1 MELPFN
7 QSWWELSDPTEAARA
22 VVALEEQYAKDYM
35 WRRARA
41 RRLTGMYHGRN
52 LDTPFAQ
59 DARFSWRDVRAGT
72 PDYIPLVRNKAFMYV
87 ETAVSKIGA
96 NDKPQPALMVTD
108 GDWALKRKVTLNS
121 RLLEAEYGMRQG
133 PQYPNVH
140 ALTTHGLRI
149 ALGAT
154 GTVAAKIYPWPEE
167 NRVVVEL
174 HDTLDMFLDD
184 TELSYGY
191 PRTYGEVTWWPP
203 ARLQHAYPKH
213 AEEIARSVESRR
225 DRGGLT
231 YTGRSKRAEL
241 VPVWEAW
248 AVKIGDTDGRHIVA
262 LRSGTV
268 LLDEPW
274 ESDEPPF
281 AFLHTSP
288 TLAGLWSTPLMEQ
301 VYDEILKVNEILFR
315 CDEAHMDNAQQVHY
329 VDEKQL
335 VDINDITGVDTI
347 KVVRVKGNYRPQV
360 ENPAPF
366 NRIDLDLLHEHERGI
381 AETLGI
387 DQMHTAAKGEPG
399 LPSAVAQREVAGRFD
414 DRFASLHRAY
424 VQWVAVDIARHML
437 KAQRKLFEDNRAFK
451 RKWTGELFSKEIE
464 AKDILDL
471 DLESLQVQVKPIS
484 ERKNT
489 PEERVQYAE
498 ELLEKG
504 AIPFEAYMA
513 CVENYDVPGET
524 RVIKTQ
530 RRWVAVQIDKWLMA
544 SDAETN
550 DPDFY
555 NGPRPWLRL
564 ADALVQVVDALMEA
578 EVNEVPVERLQYFLD
593 FIAELSELMSAQVN
607 PPQAPQAPL
616 GMSQP
621 MQGSAGMNAGASG
634 LMAPGLNP
642 GALPQPGPA
651 MPPGVAGAAPPAIMG
666 R

>member
-1 MELPFN
+1 MSEPSEQYWADLPAE
-7 QSWWELSDPTEAARA
+7 QAARKI
-22 VVALEEQYAKDYM
+22 VDLESQYQKDYM

-41 RRLTGMYHGRN
+41 RRLAGCYHGRN

-72 PDYIPLVRNKAFMYV
+72 PDYIPLVRNIPFKMV

-96 NDKPQPALMVTD
+96 DDAPQPALMVTD
-108 GDWALKRKVTLNS
+108 GDWELKRRVTLNT
-121 RLLEAEYGMRQG
+121 RLLEAEYALRQG
-133 PQYPNVH
+133 PQYPNIH
-140 ALTTHGLRI
+140 ALCHQGLRI
-149 ALGAT
+149 ALACT

-167 NRVVVEL
+167 DRVIVEL

-184 TELSYGY
+184 TELSYQL

-213 AEEIARSVESRR
+213 ATEIANSVESRR

-231 YTGRSKRAEL
+231 YTGRTKRAEL

-248 AVKIGDTDGRHIVA
+248 SVKIGDTPGRHLA
-262 LRSGTV
+262 CLRSGTV
-268 LLDEPW
+268 LLDEEW
-274 ESDEPPF
+274 DSDEPPF

-288 TLAGLWSTPLMEQ
+288 TLAGLWSTPMMEQ
-301 VYDEILKVNEILFR
+301 VYDEILKVNEIIFR

-329 VDEKQL
+329 VHEQSL
-335 VDINDITGVDTI
+335 VDINDVTGVDTI
-347 KVVRVKGNYRPQV
+347 KVVRVKTPGYKPVV

-366 NRIDLDLLHEHERGI
+366 HRMDLDLLHEHERGI

-414 DRFASLHRAY
+414 DRFAALHRAY
-424 VQWVAVDIARHML
+424 IQWVAVDIARHVL
-437 KAQRKLFEDNRAFK
+437 KAQRKLYEENRAFK
-451 RKWTGELFSKEIE
+451 RKWTGEYFSKEIE
-464 AKDILDL
+464 AKDLLDL
-471 DLESLQVQVKPIS
+471 DVESLQVQVKPIS

-489 PEERVQYAE
+489 PEERVQYAQ
-498 ELLEKG
+498 ELLERG
-504 AIPFEAYMA
+504 AIPFEAYLA

-544 SDAETN
+544 PDSELN
-550 DPDFY
+550 QPDFY

-564 ADALVQVVDALMEA
+564 ADAMTQVLDALMEA
-578 EVNEVPVERLQYFLD
+578 EVNEVPPERLQYFLD
-593 FIAELSELMSAQVN
+593 FIAELTELMSAQVN

-616 GMSQP
+616 GAMQP
-621 MQGSAGMNAGASG
+621 MQGAAGMNVGAQG
-634 LMAPGLNP
+634 LSAPGLNP
-642 GALPQPGPA
+642 GAPA
-651 MPPGVAGAAPPAIMG
+651 PAAPPPPSMG
-666 R
+666 PLTTPPGQ